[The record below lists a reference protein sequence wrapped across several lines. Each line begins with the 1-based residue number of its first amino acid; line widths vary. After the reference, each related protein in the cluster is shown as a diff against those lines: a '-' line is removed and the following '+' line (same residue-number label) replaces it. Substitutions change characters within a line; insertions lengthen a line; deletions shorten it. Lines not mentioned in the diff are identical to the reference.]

1 MVCTEYMARR
11 NNSLFQNIM
20 PLLKENN
27 IGAINWGLAD
37 GKTNTKYGWGE
48 PIADGSEPKLWF
60 HEIFRKDG
68 KPYKEEE
75 VNLIKQLT
83 GR

>member
-1 MVCTEYMARR
+1 MK
-11 NNSLFQNIM
+11 S
-20 PLLKENN
+20 
-27 IGAINWGLAD
+27 
-37 GKTNTKYGWGE
+37 NTKYALDE

-75 VNLIKQLT
+75 VQTIKNLT
-83 GR
+83 GK